1 MARAATVTVALCRH
15 FLRCVRVHRHW
26 LLPLLLAAPVTHT
39 HDGDGASSAN
49 NGLRNGACGLN
60 GSVGAPLAPFGNS
73 DGRSGSIGA
82 PPATREYLA
91 PSPTTSASAPASS
104 APVPHEC
111 SGASSAINGI
121 RNGACG
127 HNGSVGAPLV
137 LAGNGGDHGGS
148 TGASLATCGNSAPAS
163 AASAPT
169 FTSAASR
176 TRGRSSAS
184 SATHGRRNGAG
195 GHGCSVITPLVVH
208 VDPADLGPAVCT
220 IEGCGRPLRIQFVD

>member
-1 MARAATVTVALCRH
+1 MARAASVTVALCRH

-60 GSVGAPLAPFGNS
+60 GSVGAPLASFGNS

-104 APVPHEC
+104 APVPREC
-111 SGASSAINGI
+111 SVASSAINGI
-121 RNGACG
+121 RMMLM
-127 HNGSVGAPLV
+127 VTV
-137 LAGNGGDHGGS
+137 VR
-148 TGASLATCGNSAPAS
+148 SAHLSFWPAMAETTADRLERLS
-163 AASAPT
+163 PRAETP
-169 FTSAASR
+169 
-176 TRGRSSAS
+176 
-184 SATHGRRNGAG
+184 HRRRLPRHRLSPRRLQERVTA
-195 GHGCSVITPLVVH
+195 VVP
-208 VDPADLGPAVCT
+208 PA
-220 IEGCGRPLRIQFVD
+220 